1 MLEKWVWKFE
11 KGEEEDLEKE
21 ERTRKLE
28 NVESR
33 LKKEKK
39 RFGERRKKVHM
50 DFYVHLSFA
59 TLRTRVLKTRIPS
72 KNSSTSGSR

>member
-1 MLEKWVWKFE
+1 MFE
-11 KGEEEDLEKE
+11 KEEEYLEKE

-28 NVESR
+28 KVESR

-39 RFGERRKKVHM
+39 IFGERRKQIHM

-59 TLRTRVLKTRIPS
+59 TLRTRVLKIRIPS
-72 KNSSTSGSR
+72 KNSGT